1 MKGWIFPSSS
11 SIGMIKSLQ
20 VVRYKEGHE
29 QDSHSGA
36 VQNLGNE
43 AERLWLG
50 RFTSHE
56 LAEAKRQ

>member
-1 MKGWIFPSSS
+1 
-11 SIGMIKSLQ
+11 
-20 VVRYKEGHE
+20 VRYKEGHE

-43 AERLWLG
+43 TERLWLG

-56 LAEAKRQ
+56 LAEAMR